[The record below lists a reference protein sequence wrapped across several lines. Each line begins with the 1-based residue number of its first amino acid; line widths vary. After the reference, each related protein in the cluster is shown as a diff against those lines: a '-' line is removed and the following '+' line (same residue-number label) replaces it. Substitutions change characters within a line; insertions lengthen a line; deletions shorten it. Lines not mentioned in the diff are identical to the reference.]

1 MAFAC
6 REVQP
11 WTFTVLLGAFIYL
24 GLAYILLCVSAFVF
38 FASKL
43 LGIFWVCFPCPC
55 NGVFGYRNPDLCL
68 HKLLLIDGPVGTIRA
83 VHKLVNSKFPFDVLW
98 SRDQRCNLNTKLIR
112 DVNCENRVREL
123 QGEAD
128 SSPFSSPRLQNLVD
142 RESGYDAKGK
152 RVMVLKKRTGIRCS
166 RRAAPEYGRLPSYYP
181 SDSSK
186 LVSHIFPF
194 PCDDR
199 DTREMSGESSIAI
212 AGREDYVKAPT
223 GNDMAESI
231 CQSSELSGSFGE
243 SKDVDISYTQ
253 EKSHVVG
260 KETDKLRVLQEA
272 LEKEKAACAALYL
285 ELEKERAAAASA
297 ADEAMSMIARL
308 QKDKASIEMEVR
320 QYQRM
325 MEEKF
330 VYDEEEMG
338 VLKEI
343 LLRREMENHF
353 LEREVESY
361 RQMSFLGNEWSDA
374 DLSAML
380 CESGKRPSPS
390 VKSNTDALLTLQQTA
405 DSKSNCME
413 FGNIA
418 NSTSQ
423 YDASFVE
430 KQIHPNEQDSLEKC
444 VLSEREEKVHTDNVM
459 CQEIT
464 PEAAQAHIGTE
475 ENLQCDGVRWHDG
488 DLQRN
493 LHGSMLDI
501 EPAFYDVHVVDGKTE
516 LWKEESRSSFYTA
529 LDGSQDFASTFGA
542 TGVRSS
548 ELLQGFPSTSQVDT
562 EPKFIASSLD
572 MHCGLPLM
580 DNS

>member
-11 WTFTVLLGAFIYL
+11 WTFTVLLGAFIDL

-83 VHKLVNSKFPFDVLW
+83 VHKLVNSKFPLDVLW

-260 KETDKLRVLQEA
+260 KETDKLRMLQEA